1 MGDNMIG
8 ELNMYRESGIKPNF
22 SDIARRYRRD
32 GRTVAAY
39 WKAAASGSPTG
50 PPSRSAA
57 PRGTG
62 IPHCPRHPTGIGGL
76 LPWISPCGLGRR
88 Q

>member
-32 GRTVAAY
+32 RHTVRIGR
-39 WKAAASGSPTG
+39 
-50 PPSRSAA
+50 PPPPGARRALRPAPRA

-62 IPHCPRHPTGIGGL
+62 IPHCPRHPPGIGGL
-76 LPWISPCGLGRR
+76 LPWISPCGLGKR